1 MVFLGF
7 DELTDVMD
15 TAQLFF
21 IKRVNFADFEVTENL
36 ASMNRLHGTTTN
48 KNISK
53 EVEKTLI

>member
-21 IKRVNFADFEVTENL
+21 IKRVSSADFEVTENL
-36 ASMNRLHGTTTN
+36 ASMNRLHMAQLQTRIFP
-48 KNISK
+48 KK
-53 EVEKTLI
+53 LKKH